1 MTGEIT
7 LRGKI
12 LPVGGLKEKLIAAST
27 NGIDTVYLPLESS
40 KELSEL
46 PSEVKDRLNII
57 FASDYEDIYKSLFK

>member
-7 LRGKI
+7 LRGKV

-27 NGIDTVYLPLESS
+27 NGIDTVYLPLEAS
-40 KELSEL
+40 KELADF